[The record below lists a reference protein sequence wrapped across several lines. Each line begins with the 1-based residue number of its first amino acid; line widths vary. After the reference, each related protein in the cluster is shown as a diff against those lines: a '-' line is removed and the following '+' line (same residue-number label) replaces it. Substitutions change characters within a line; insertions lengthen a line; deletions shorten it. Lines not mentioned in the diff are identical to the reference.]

1 MQQRSV
7 RAVED
12 VVASHPGQ
20 AVAIVSHADPIK
32 AILAHYAGVHL
43 DGFQRFAVAPASLSV
58 LDVGPAGAVVLRVND
73 TGTTTDLAPAAPGSE
88 PGGADR

>member
-1 MQQRSV
+1 
-7 RAVED
+7 
-12 VVASHPGQ
+12 
-20 AVAIVSHADPIK
+20 
-32 AILAHYAGVHL
+32 VHL